1 MGRRTPP
8 GPIEGTMRII
18 GVDPGANAAGFCVVE
33 GGGVLKTREVKPQGS
48 LGQKLLAIHS
58 EIAKAIDEFR
68 PDLLVMEAV
77 IYHKNPKTA
86 LVMGSAR
93 GVVLLAAAERG
104 IPVKEISPT
113 KVKKAVSGAGRAGKE
128 SVGFMVRRLYNIQGE
143 ISEHIADAL
152 AVAWCGETMISEQ

>member
-1 MGRRTPP
+1 M
-8 GPIEGTMRII
+8 
-18 GVDPGANAAGFCVVE
+18 GVDPGANAVGFCIVE
-33 GGGVLKTREVKPQGS
+33 AGGALTVGDLRPKGS
-48 LGQKLLAIHS
+48 LGQKLLLIHS
-58 EIAKAIDEFR
+58 EITGAIDKFK

-86 LVMGSAR
+86 LVMGAAR

-113 KVKKAVSGAGRAGKE
+113 TVKKAVSGAGRAGKE
-128 SVGFMVRRLYNIQGE
+128 SVVYMVKRLYNIRDD

-152 AVAWCGETMISEQ
+152 ALAWCGETMIRL

>member
-1 MGRRTPP
+1 
-8 GPIEGTMRII
+8 MRVM

-33 GGGVLKTREVKPQGS
+33 GGKVLETGEVKPKGS

-58 EIAKAIDEFR
+58 GIAGVIEEFR

-86 LVMGSAR
+86 LVMGAAR
-93 GVVLLAAAERG
+93 GVVLLAAAEKG

-113 KVKKAVSGAGRAGKE
+113 TVKKSVSGAGRAGKE
-128 SVGFMVRRLYNIQGE
+128 SVGYMVRKLYNITGE

-152 AVAWCGETMISEQ
+152 AVAWCGETMIRM